1 MFSQVCN
8 YLESTDKETNTI
20 IKNSIN
26 TFKGI
31 DGNFYYCVEENNA
44 KHFYKGKEE
53 KYIIGMEYADEI
65 RKIEIYPI
73 SYKKFL
79 QMWKQSK

>member
-1 MFSQVCN
+1 MSQIC
-8 YLESTDKETNTI
+8 YSLESTCKEVQEI
-20 IKNSIN
+20 IENSIN

-31 DGNFYYCVEENNA
+31 DGKFYFCVEENNT
-44 KHFYKGKEE
+44 KHFYRGKEE
-53 KYIIGMEYADEI
+53 TYIIGMEYADKI
-65 RKIEIYPI
+65 RKFEIYPI

>member
-1 MFSQVCN
+1 MWSQLCSR
-8 YLESTDKETNTI
+8 LEDTSKEVKEI

-31 DGNFYYCVEENNA
+31 DGNFYYCVEENNT
-44 KHFYKGKEE
+44 KHFYRGEE
-53 KYIIGMEYADEI
+53 KHYIIGMEYVDEI
-65 RKIEIYPI
+65 HKIETYPI

>member
-1 MFSQVCN
+1 MSQIC
-8 YLESTDKETNTI
+8 YSLESTSKEVKEI

-31 DGNFYYCVEENNA
+31 DGNFYYCVEENNT
-44 KHFYKGKEE
+44 KHFYRGKEE
-53 KYIIGMEYADEI
+53 TYIIGMEYADKI
-65 RKIEIYPI
+65 RKFEIYPI

>member
-1 MFSQVCN
+1 MYSQLCN
-8 YLESTDKETNTI
+8 HLKDTSKEVKEI

-31 DGNFYYCVEENNA
+31 DGNFYYCVEENNT
-44 KHFYKGKEE
+44 KHFYRGKEE
-53 KYIIGMEYADEI
+53 TYIIGMEYADKI
-65 RKIEIYPI
+65 RKFEIYPI
-73 SYKKFL
+73 SYKMFL